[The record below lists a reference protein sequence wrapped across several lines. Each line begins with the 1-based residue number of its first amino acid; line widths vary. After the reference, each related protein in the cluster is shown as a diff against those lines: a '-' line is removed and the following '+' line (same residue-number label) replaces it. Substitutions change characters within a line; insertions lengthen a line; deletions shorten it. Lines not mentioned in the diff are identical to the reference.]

1 MAQNLNRRRWVQAFA
16 AVTAGT
22 LAAPALA
29 RNDCVVFTRETQAA
43 VTPDAALKR
52 LQEGNARFVAGET
65 IHCDLRQQVRETAT
79 GQAPFAAVVGCIDSR
94 VPPEL
99 VFDQRIGDIFAAR
112 VAGNIVNDD
121 ILGSLEFA
129 TQLAG
134 AKLIVVLGHSECGA
148 VKGAVDDAKLG
159 HLTGLLAQIR
169 PALAGVQYRG
179 VPSSKDKALVQRVAE
194 RNVHDTVKKLARAP
208 VLAGQVGEGRLLIVG
223 AMHDVATGKIS
234 WP

>member
-1 MAQNLNRRRWVQAFA
+1 MQNKFHRRRVLQ
-16 AVTAGT
+16 VTACAAAGAI
-22 LAAPALA
+22 AAPALA
-29 RNDCVVFTRETQAA
+29 RSDCAVFTRETQGQVSPA
-43 VTPDAALKR
+43 AALKR

-65 IHCDLRQQVRETAT
+65 IHCDLRRQVAETAG

-134 AKLIVVLGHSECGA
+134 ARLIVVLGHSECGA

-169 PALAGVQYRG
+169 PALAGVEYRG

-194 RNVHDTVKKLARAP
+194 RNVQDAVKKLARAP

-223 AMHDVATGKIS
+223 AMHDVATGKIG
-234 WP
+234 WL

>member
-1 MAQNLNRRRWVQAFA
+1 MHNNLHRRRVLQAA
-16 AVTAGT
+16 ACAAAG
-22 LAAPALA
+22 AIAGPALA
-29 RNDCVVFTRETQAA
+29 RSDCAVFTRETQGQ
-43 VTPDAALKR
+43 VSPDAALKR

-65 IHCDLRQQVRETAT
+65 IHCDLRRQVKETAG
-79 GQAPFAAVVGCIDSR
+79 GQAPFAAIVGCIDSR

-112 VAGNIVNDD
+112 VAGNVVSDD

-169 PALAGVQYRG
+169 PALAGVEYRG

-194 RNVHDTVKKLARAP
+194 RNVQDAVKKLVRAP
-208 VLAGQVGEGRLLIVG
+208 VLSRQVGEGRLLIVG